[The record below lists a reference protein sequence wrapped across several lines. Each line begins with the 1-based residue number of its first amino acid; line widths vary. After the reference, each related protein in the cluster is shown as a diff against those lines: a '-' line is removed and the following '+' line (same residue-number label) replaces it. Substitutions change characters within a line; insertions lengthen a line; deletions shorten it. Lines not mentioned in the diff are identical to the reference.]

1 MRALLHSGTPAIKS
15 QSSSNEGGPPSSMI
29 ASIKSSNFSLVKI
42 VVKQSSHVGGSGSS
56 PTTILLL
63 LFIHTILEFLLES
76 DCLSLPSSLSS
87 SSLLLIE
94 FDSCSSSYS
103 SASCATA
110 IGPLIG
116 NPISTS
122 IPLRF
127 TLILLHLTF
136 FTKTLL

>member
-1 MRALLHSGTPAIKS
+1 
-15 QSSSNEGGPPSSMI
+15 MI

-42 VVKQSSHVGGSGSS
+42 VVKQSSHVGGSTS

-76 DCLSLPSSLSS
+76 ECLSLPSSLSS

-94 FDSCSSSYS
+94 FDSCSSSSS

-136 FTKTLL
+136 FTKTLLLLSFLDLSLSSLSFPYDFLSSSS